1 MERHD
6 PFFSFLHSNLFTSS
20 RGGECDCASSFA
32 TRGLC
37 CGERGR
43 RGRNDTRDGRGLD
56 SDKPG
61 RLVDWLY
68 DDGCHRK
75 KRDGATVSMHSLT
88 EARPSSGKQWGAFP
102 SRARDDWSE
111 PVFILTKGF
120 PFLGEFSSWQ
130 GRFRGEWF
138 PSFSF
143 RSIDS
148 SLKFLI
154 KLNRSCSNNL
164 N

>member
-20 RGGECDCASSFA
+20 RRGECDCASSFA

-37 CGERGR
+37 CGERGG

-88 EARPSSGKQWGAFP
+88 EARPSSGKQWGCL
-102 SRARDDWSE
+102 SQSSEGRLVRACLYSYQR
-111 PVFILTKGF
+111 V
-120 PFLGEFSSWQ
+120 PFLGRIFFLARKISRRMVSFLFVSIEFFFEIS
-130 GRFRGEWF
+130 
-138 PSFSF
+138 
-143 RSIDS
+143 D
-148 SLKFLI
+148 
-154 KLNRSCSNNL
+154 
-164 N
+164 